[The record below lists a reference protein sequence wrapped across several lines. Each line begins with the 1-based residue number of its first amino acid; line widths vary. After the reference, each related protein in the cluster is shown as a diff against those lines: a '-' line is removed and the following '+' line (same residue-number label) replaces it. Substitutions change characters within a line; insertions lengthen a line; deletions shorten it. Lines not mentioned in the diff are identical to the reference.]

1 MRVLH
6 PVRNFQGRH
15 LVDQMLNLVG
25 CISTEPI
32 INYLENTMN
41 SLKHKPLA
49 ICVKAAL
56 LASAFSGA
64 NALAAE
70 ADEKKIKLET
80 IQVTAQRRTQ
90 NLQEVPLSVAAVQG
104 EALDAYGSSGMD
116 IRFMSGR
123 IPSLNIETSFGRT
136 FPRFYVRGL
145 GNADFDLNASQ
156 PVSLVFDGVV
166 MENPILKGF
175 PVFDLEG
182 VEMLRGPQGTLF
194 GRNTPA
200 GLVKFDSVKP
210 SQEFDAYV
218 SASYGTWGS
227 MDLQGAAGF
236 GLTDELST
244 RVSLLRQSRDNFIDN
259 KAPGFEQNDVVGG
272 YQEIAGR
279 VQFLYEGD
287 NMNALFNY
295 HWRDMNGTP
304 INFRAN
310 IIKPGTNDLVDDFDY
325 ETIYHDAASRSKQF
339 VDNQGASL
347 NLEYDLGNHTFT
359 SITGYES
366 VEVFSQGDIDGG
378 YGAVFLPV
386 SGPRTDETPIP
397 FPSESAGVI
406 PDHSQF
412 TQEFRVA
419 SNELGKLDYQ
429 YGVFFFKEDLTI
441 NNLGF
446 DTLGGGAQNIF
457 ARQNQET
464 TAWAVFASADYDVSD
479 RLKVT
484 AGVRYTDDDKDF
496 EAERSQTAFG
506 GANLALTKL
515 NVNDSQVS
523 WDLSAFYNYSED
535 VNLYARAAKG
545 FRAPSIQ
552 GRVSFGD
559 DITTADSETLHSIE
573 FGVKSSV
580 WEDRARVNVSTFYYT
595 MDDQQLTA
603 VGGGS
608 NTTRLLNADNTKGY
622 GFEVDSEVAITEDL
636 LMTAGVSYNKTEIND
651 SDLAVQFCRSC
662 TIADPLNSDGLA
674 IIDGNSLPNAP
685 EWIANFTLRYSK
697 EFADGEIFAYT
708 DWAYRSKINFFLY
721 ESVEFNDDNM
731 LEGGVRFGY
740 AWDTDNNGHE
750 VAIFGRNITDDDSIT
765 GGVDFNNLTG
775 MVKEPAF
782 WGVEY
787 KATFF

>member
-6 PVRNFQGRH
+6 TVRNFQGRH
-15 LVDQMLNLVG
+15 NVNQLLKLVG

-90 NLQEVPLSVAAVQG
+90 NLQEVPLSVAAIQG

-325 ETIYHDAASRSKQF
+325 ETVYHDAASRSKQF

-347 NLEYDLGNHTFT
+347 NLEYNLGDHTVT

-496 EAERSQTAFG
+496 EAERTQTAFG

-685 EWIANFTLRYSK
+685 EWIANFTLRYAK
-697 EFADGEIFAYT
+697 EFGEGEIFAYT

-731 LEGGVRFGY
+731 LEGGVRVGY
-740 AWDTDNNGHE
+740 AWDTDNNSHE
-750 VAIFGRNITDDDSIT
+750 VAIFGRNITNDDSIT

>member
-1 MRVLH
+1 
-6 PVRNFQGRH
+6 
-15 LVDQMLNLVG
+15 
-25 CISTEPI
+25 
-32 INYLENTMN
+32 MN

-49 ICVKAAL
+49 VCVKAAL
-56 LASAFSGA
+56 LASTFSSVIVI
-64 NALAAE
+64 AAE
-70 ADEKKIKLET
+70 TTEKTVKLET

-90 NLQEVPLSVAAVQG
+90 NLQEVPLSVAAIQG

-116 IRFMSGR
+116 IRFLSGR
-123 IPSLNIETSFGRT
+123 IPSLNIESSFGRT

-182 VEMLRGPQGTLF
+182 VEVLRGPQGTLF

-200 GLVKFDSVKP
+200 GLVKFDSAKP
-210 SQEFDAYV
+210 TQDFDAYV
-218 SASYGTWGS
+218 SASTGTWGTT
-227 MDLQGAAGF
+227 DLQGAAGF

-244 RVSLLRQSRDNFIDN
+244 RISLVRQSRDNFIDN
-259 KAPGFEQNDVVGG
+259 KAPGFEQTNVVGG

-279 VQFLYEGD
+279 VQFLYETD
-287 NMNALFNY
+287 NMNALLNY
-295 HWRDMNGTP
+295 HWRDLNGTP

-310 IIKPGTNDLVDDFDY
+310 VIKPGTNDLVDDFDY

-347 NLEYDLGNHTFT
+347 TLEYNLGNHTLT

-366 VEVFSQGDIDGG
+366 VEVYSQGDIDGG
-378 YGAVFLPV
+378 YGSAFSPV
-386 SGPRTDETPIP
+386 SGPRTDVTPIP
-397 FPSESAGVI
+397 FSSESAGVI
-406 PDHSQF
+406 PDHSQIS
-412 TQEFRVA
+412 QELRVA
-419 SNELGKLDYQ
+419 SNELGQLDYQ
-429 YGVFFFKEDLTI
+429 YGAFFFKEDLTI
-441 NNLGF
+441 HNLGF
-446 DTLGGGAQNIF
+446 DTGSGTQNIF
-457 ARQNQET
+457 ARQNQVT
-464 TAWAVFASADYDVSD
+464 TAWALFASADYDVSD
-479 RLKVT
+479 RLKMT
-484 AGVRYTDDDKDF
+484 AGVRYTNDDKDF
-496 EAERSQTAFG
+496 EAERTQTAFG
-506 GANLALTKL
+506 GANLPLTS
-515 NVNDSQVS
+515 VDVSDSQVS
-523 WDLSAFYNYSED
+523 WDISAFYKYNEE

-559 DITTADSETLHSIE
+559 DITTANSETLHSIE
-573 FGVKSSV
+573 AGIKSTV
-580 WEDRARVNVSTFYYT
+580 WDDRARLNISTYYFS

-603 VGGGS
+603 VGGGT
-608 NTTRLLNADNTKGY
+608 NTTRLLNADNTIGY
-622 GFEVDSEVAITEDL
+622 GFEVDSEIALTQDL
-636 LMTAGVSYNKTEIND
+636 LMTAGISYNKTEIND
-651 SDLAVQFCRSC
+651 DGLAVQFCRSC
-662 TIADPLNSDGLA
+662 QVTDTLNSDNLA

-685 EWIANFTLRYSK
+685 EWIANFTLRYAK
-697 EFADGEIFAYT
+697 EFADGEIFVYT
-708 DWAYRSKINFFLY
+708 DWSYRSEINFFLY

-731 LEGGVRFGY
+731 IEGGVRVGY
-740 AWDTDNNGHE
+740 AWDTENNEHE
-750 VAIFGRNITDDDSIT
+750 IALFGRNITDDDSIT

>member
-1 MRVLH
+1 
-6 PVRNFQGRH
+6 
-15 LVDQMLNLVG
+15 
-25 CISTEPI
+25 
-32 INYLENTMN
+32 MN

-49 ICVKAAL
+49 VCVKAAL
-56 LASAFSGA
+56 LASAFSSVSVI
-64 NALAAE
+64 AE
-70 ADEKKIKLET
+70 ETTEKTVKLEV
-80 IQVTAQRRTQ
+80 IEVTAQRRTQ

-104 EALDAYGSSGMD
+104 DALDAYGSSGMD
-116 IRFMSGR
+116 IRFLSGR
-123 IPSLNIETSFGRT
+123 IPSLNIESSFGRT

-182 VEMLRGPQGTLF
+182 VEVLRGPQGTLF

-200 GLVKFDSVKP
+200 GLVKFDSAKP
-210 SQEFDAYV
+210 TQDFDAYV

-244 RVSLLRQSRDNFIDN
+244 RISLVRQSRDNFIDN
-259 KAPGFEQNDVVGG
+259 KAPGFEENNVVGG

-279 VQFLYEGD
+279 VQFLYETD
-287 NMNALFNY
+287 NMNALLNY
-295 HWRDMNGTP
+295 HWRDLNGTP

-310 IIKPGTNDLVDDFDY
+310 IIKPGTNDLVDNFDY
-325 ETIYHDAASRSKQF
+325 ETVYHDAASRSKQF
-339 VDNQGASL
+339 VDNQGVSL
-347 NLEYDLGNHTFT
+347 KLEYNLSKHTLT
-359 SITGYES
+359 SITAYES
-366 VEVFSQGDIDGG
+366 VEVYSQGDIDGG

-386 SGPRTDETPIP
+386 SGPNADVTPIP

-406 PDHSQF
+406 PDHSQIS
-412 TQEFRVA
+412 QEFRVA
-419 SNELGKLDYQ
+419 SNELGQFDYQ
-429 YGVFFFKEDLTI
+429 YGAFFFKEDLTI
-441 NNLGF
+441 HNLGF
-446 DTLGGGAQNIF
+446 DTLGGGVQNIS
-457 ARQNQET
+457 ARQNQVT

-484 AGVRYTDDDKDF
+484 AGVRYTNDDKDF
-496 EAERSQTAFG
+496 EAERTQTAFG
-506 GANLALTKL
+506 GANLPLTS
-515 NVNDSQVS
+515 VDVSDSQVS
-523 WDLSAFYNYSED
+523 WDISAFYTYNDD

-573 FGVKSSV
+573 AGIKSSV
-580 WEDRARVNVSTFYYT
+580 WDDRARVNISTYYFS

-603 VGGGS
+603 VGGGT
-608 NTTRLLNADNTKGY
+608 NTTRLLNADNTVGY
-622 GFEVDSEVAITEDL
+622 GFEVDSEIALTQDL
-636 LMTAGVSYNKTEIND
+636 LMTAGISYNKTEIKD
-651 SDLAVQFCRSC
+651 DGLAVQFCRSC
-662 TIADPLNSDGLA
+662 QVTDTLNSDGLA

-685 EWIANFTLRYSK
+685 EWIANFTLRYTK

-708 DWAYRSKINFFLY
+708 DWSYRSEINFFLY

-731 LEGGVRFGY
+731 LEGGVRVGY

-750 VAIFGRNITDDDSIT
+750 VAIFGRNITDDDTIT
-765 GGVDFNNLTG
+765 GGIDFNNLTG

>member
-1 MRVLH
+1 
-6 PVRNFQGRH
+6 
-15 LVDQMLNLVG
+15 
-25 CISTEPI
+25 
-32 INYLENTMN
+32 MN

-49 ICVKAAL
+49 VCVKAAL
-56 LASAFSGA
+56 LASAFSSISVI
-64 NALAAE
+64 AE
-70 ADEKKIKLET
+70 ETTDKTVKLEV
-80 IQVTAQRRTQ
+80 IEVTAQRRTQ

-104 EALDAYGSSGMD
+104 DALDAYGSSGMD
-116 IRFMSGR
+116 IRFLSGR
-123 IPSLNIETSFGRT
+123 IPSLNIESSFGRT

-182 VEMLRGPQGTLF
+182 VEVLRGPQGTLF

-200 GLVKFDSVKP
+200 GLVKFDSAKP
-210 SQEFDAYV
+210 TQDFDAYV

-227 MDLQGAAGF
+227 TDLQGAAGF

-244 RVSLLRQSRDNFIDN
+244 RISLVRQSRDNFIDN
-259 KAPGFEQNDVVGG
+259 KAPGFEENNIVGG

-279 VQFLYEGD
+279 VQFLYETD
-287 NMNALFNY
+287 NMNALLNY
-295 HWRDMNGTP
+295 HWRDLNGTP

-310 IIKPGTNDLVDDFDY
+310 IIKPGTNDLVDGFDY
-325 ETIYHDAASRSKQF
+325 ETVYHDAASRSKQF

-347 NLEYDLGNHTFT
+347 KLEYNLSKHTIT
-359 SITGYES
+359 SITAYES

-386 SGPRTDETPIP
+386 SGPNADVTPIP

-406 PDHSQF
+406 PDHSQIS
-412 TQEFRVA
+412 QELRVA
-419 SNELGKLDYQ
+419 SNELGKFDYQ
-429 YGVFFFKEDLTI
+429 YGAFFFKEDLTI
-441 NNLGF
+441 HNLGF
-446 DTLGGGAQNIF
+446 DTLGGGVQNIF
-457 ARQNQET
+457 ARQNQVT
-464 TAWAVFASADYDVSD
+464 TAWALFASADYDVSD

-484 AGVRYTDDDKDF
+484 AGVRYTNDDKDF
-496 EAERSQTAFG
+496 EAERTQTAFG
-506 GANLALTKL
+506 GANLPLKSL
-515 NVNDSQVS
+515 NVSDSQVS
-523 WDLSAFYNYSED
+523 WDISAFYTYNDD

-559 DITTADSETLHSIE
+559 DVTTADSETLHSIE
-573 FGVKSSV
+573 AGIKSSV
-580 WEDRARVNVSTFYYT
+580 WDDRARINVSTYYFS

-603 VGGGS
+603 VGGGT
-608 NTTRLLNADNTKGY
+608 NTTRLLNADNTVGY
-622 GFEVDSEVAITEDL
+622 GFEVDSEIALTEDL
-636 LMTAGVSYNKTEIND
+636 LMTAGISYNKTEIKD
-651 SDLAVQFCRSC
+651 DGLAVQFCRSC
-662 TIADPLNSDGLA
+662 QVTDTLNNDGLA

-685 EWIANFTLRYSK
+685 EWIANFTLRYTK

-708 DWAYRSKINFFLY
+708 DWSYRSDINFFLY

-740 AWDTDNNGHE
+740 AWETDNNGHE
-750 VAIFGRNITDDDSIT
+750 VALFGRNITNDDSIT
-765 GGVDFNNLTG
+765 GGIDFNNLTG
-775 MVKEPAF
+775 MAKEPAF

>member
-1 MRVLH
+1 
-6 PVRNFQGRH
+6 
-15 LVDQMLNLVG
+15 
-25 CISTEPI
+25 
-32 INYLENTMN
+32 MN

-49 ICVKAAL
+49 VCVKAAL
-56 LASAFSGA
+56 LASAFSSISVI
-64 NALAAE
+64 AE
-70 ADEKKIKLET
+70 ETTDKTVKLEV
-80 IQVTAQRRTQ
+80 IEVTAQRRTQ

-104 EALDAYGSSGMD
+104 DALDAYGSSGMD
-116 IRFMSGR
+116 IRFLSGR
-123 IPSLNIETSFGRT
+123 IPSLNIESSFGRT

-182 VEMLRGPQGTLF
+182 VEVLRGPQGTLF

-200 GLVKFDSVKP
+200 GLVKFDSAKP
-210 SQEFDAYV
+210 TQDFDAYV

-227 MDLQGAAGF
+227 TDLQGAAGF

-244 RVSLLRQSRDNFIDN
+244 RISLVRQSRDNFIDN
-259 KAPGFEQNDVVGG
+259 KAPGFEENNIVGG

-279 VQFLYEGD
+279 VQFLYETD
-287 NMNALFNY
+287 NMNALLNY
-295 HWRDMNGTP
+295 HWRDLNGTP

-310 IIKPGTNDLVDDFDY
+310 IIKPGTNDLVDGFDY
-325 ETIYHDAASRSKQF
+325 ETVYHDAASRSKQF

-347 NLEYDLGNHTFT
+347 KLEYNLSKHTIT
-359 SITGYES
+359 SITAYES

-378 YGAVFLPV
+378 YGAVFLPI
-386 SGPRTDETPIP
+386 SGPNADVTPIP

-406 PDHSQF
+406 PDHSQIS
-412 TQEFRVA
+412 QELRVA
-419 SNELGKLDYQ
+419 SNELGKFDYQ
-429 YGVFFFKEDLTI
+429 YGAFFFKEDLTI
-441 NNLGF
+441 HNLGF
-446 DTLGGGAQNIF
+446 DTLGGGVQNIF
-457 ARQNQET
+457 ARQNQVT
-464 TAWAVFASADYDVSD
+464 TAWALFASADYDVSD

-484 AGVRYTDDDKDF
+484 AGVRYTNDDKDF
-496 EAERSQTAFG
+496 EAERTQTAFG
-506 GANLALTKL
+506 GANLPLKSL
-515 NVNDSQVS
+515 NVSDSQVS
-523 WDLSAFYNYSED
+523 WDISAFYTYNDD

-559 DITTADSETLHSIE
+559 DVTTADSETLHSIE
-573 FGVKSSV
+573 AGIKSSV
-580 WEDRARVNVSTFYYT
+580 WDDRARINVSTYYFS

-603 VGGGS
+603 VGGGT
-608 NTTRLLNADNTKGY
+608 NTTRLLNADNTVGY
-622 GFEVDSEVAITEDL
+622 GFEVDSEIALTEDL
-636 LMTAGVSYNKTEIND
+636 LMTAGISYNKTEIKD
-651 SDLAVQFCRSC
+651 DGLAVQFCRSC
-662 TIADPLNSDGLA
+662 QVTDTLNNDGLA

-685 EWIANFTLRYSK
+685 EWIANFTLRYTK

-708 DWAYRSKINFFLY
+708 DWSYRSDINFFLY

-740 AWDTDNNGHE
+740 AWETDNNGHE
-750 VAIFGRNITDDDSIT
+750 VALFGRNITNDDSIT
-765 GGVDFNNLTG
+765 GGIDFNNLTG
-775 MVKEPAF
+775 MAKEPAF